1 MKDHMKGKLA
11 QIVNNKLS
19 SDQLKEL
26 EDFFRQAFS
35 NSLDN
40 DDEFFRNIAYDM
52 TGELKELALLVIE
65 FKNDMRSKIKPEIM
79 DIATKYIP
87 QATDQLEGIIETTE
101 MAANKVMDNLETMQ
115 GHTEKMEEIISS
127 IKDGEIRIPE
137 GKNVRID
144 SHTIEAIF
152 PLISYMESNANNYM
166 SLISNSFVQMSFQD
180 LTGQRIRRI
189 MTLVSQMERKL
200 KDMIIAFGIKLT
212 KHEKNP
218 DITTDELEK
227 AVKEKVIELSG
238 PQKAG
243 QGLDQTDIDDLLAGL
258 KNVRKKPQNDF
269 LRIHRY

>member
-101 MAANKVMDNLETMQ
+101 MAANKVMDNLENMQ
-115 GHTEKMEEIISS
+115 GHTEKMEEMISS